1 MFYACKQKVSMIKCK
16 SKIRLKLPDQIKIS
30 SIKTMNAKEQLQII
44 KRGTLHLMPEEALLL
59 KLEKALKDSQPL
71 NIKYGADP
79 SAPDLHL
86 GHAVCFKKLK
96 EFQDLGHRVIFVI
109 GDFTAMIGDPTGRS
123 ETRKPLTREQVQNNA
138 ATYMEQVYL
147 LLDRDKT
154 VVAYNNEW
162 LSKLS
167 LGDVINL
174 SSKFTVARMLE
185 RDDFS
190 KRHKSQAPIG
200 VHEFLYPVMV
210 SYDSVHLNTDVEAGG
225 NDQLFNFLA
234 GRELMQELGMEP
246 QAVLTV
252 PILVGTDGV
261 NKMSKSLGNYI
272 AIKDSPK
279 EMFGK
284 TMSIPDS
291 AIMTYAQLAAFYG
304 DEQLKKTKDR
314 LEAGENPRNIKAQVA
329 RDIAAIYHGAARAEA
344 ASAEFDQ
351 MFRNGGLPENL
362 TEHDPGV
369 DKVWI
374 VKLITGAGC
383 AKNSSEARRLIEQG
397 GVHLDGQKIT
407 SVDAEVEIRDGAV
420 LKVGKRNFVKMK
432 R

>member
-1 MFYACKQKVSMIKCK
+1 
-16 SKIRLKLPDQIKIS
+16 
-30 SIKTMNAKEQLQII
+30 MNAKDQLEIM
-44 KRGTLHLMPEEALLL
+44 KRGSLHLMPEEALLS
-59 KLEKALKDSQPL
+59 KLEKAQKEPRPL

-96 EFQDLGHRVIFVI
+96 EFQELGHQVIFVI

-123 ETRKPLTREQVQNNA
+123 ETRKPLSREQVRDNA

-147 LLDRDKT
+147 LLDKDKT
-154 VVAYNNEW
+154 RVVYNNDW
-162 LSKLS
+162 LSKLTFS
-167 LGDVINL
+167 DVIRL

-185 RDDFS
+185 RDDFN
-190 KRHKSQAPIG
+190 KRYKNQASIG

-210 SYDSVHLNTDVEAGG
+210 AYDSVYLEADVEAGG

-246 QAVLTV
+246 QVALTM

-279 EMFGK
+279 DMFGK

-291 AIMTYAQLAAFYG
+291 ALVTYAQLAAFYSDG
-304 DEQLKKTKDR
+304 DLKKVKER
-314 LEAGENPRNIKAQVA
+314 LEARENPRNIKAQIA
-329 RDIAAIYHGAARAEA
+329 RDITAIYHGLQKADE

-351 MFRNGGLPENL
+351 MFRNGGLPDDIPEYNPG
-362 TEHDPGV
+362 TE
-369 DKVWI
+369 KIWI
-374 VKLITGAGC
+374 VKLVTGSGC
-383 AKNSSEARRLIEQG
+383 AKKSSEARRLIEQG
-397 GVHLDGQKIT
+397 AVHLDGERIA
-407 SVDAEVEIRDGAV
+407 SVDAEVGIKDGAI
-420 LKVGKRNFVKMK
+420 LKVGKRHFVKLRK
-432 R
+432 

>member
-1 MFYACKQKVSMIKCK
+1 
-16 SKIRLKLPDQIKIS
+16 
-30 SIKTMNAKEQLQII
+30 MNAKEQLQKL
-44 KRGTLHLMPEEALLL
+44 KRGTLHLMPEDALLS
-59 KLEKALKDSQPL
+59 KLERSIKESRPL
-71 NIKYGADP
+71 VIKYGADP

-86 GHAVCFKKLK
+86 GHAACFKKLK
-96 EFQDLGHRVIFVI
+96 EFQELGHQVIFVI

-123 ETRKPLTREQVQNNA
+123 ETRKPLSGDQVRDNA

-147 LLDRDKT
+147 LLDKGRTK
-154 VVAYNNEW
+154 VVYNNDW
-162 LSKLS
+162 LSKLDFS
-167 LGDVINL
+167 EVIKL

-185 RDDFS
+185 RDDFN
-190 KRHKSQAPIG
+190 KRYKNQASIG

-210 SYDSVHLNTDVEAGG
+210 SYDSVHLQADVEAGG

-246 QAVLTV
+246 QVVLTM

-272 AIKDSPK
+272 AIKDTPK

-291 AIMTYAQLAAFYG
+291 AILTYAQLAAFYG
-304 DEQLKKTKDR
+304 DEQLKKIKER
-314 LEAGENPRNIKAQVA
+314 LDAQENPRNIKAQVA
-329 RDIAAIYHGAARAEA
+329 RDIAAIYHGTTKAEA

-351 MFRNGGLPENL
+351 MFKNGGLPENL
-362 TEHDPGV
+362 PEHDPGA

-397 GVHLDGQKIT
+397 GVHLDGEKIT
-407 SVDAEVEIRDGAV
+407 SVDAEVGIKDGAI
-420 LKVGKRNFVKMK
+420 LKVGKRNFVKL
-432 R
+432 RR

>member
-1 MFYACKQKVSMIKCK
+1 
-16 SKIRLKLPDQIKIS
+16 
-30 SIKTMNAKEQLQII
+30 MNAKEQLQII
-44 KRGTLHLMPEEALLL
+44 KRGTLHLMPEEALLS
-59 KLEKALKDSQPL
+59 KLEKAAKESRPL

-154 VVAYNNEW
+154 VVAYNSDW

-167 LGDVINL
+167 LNDVISL
-174 SSKFTVARMLE
+174 SSRFTVARMLE

-210 SYDSVHLNTDVEAGG
+210 SYDSVHLKTDVEAGG

-246 QAVLTV
+246 QAVLTM
-252 PILVGTDGV
+252 PILVGTDGA

-291 AIMTYAQLAAFYG
+291 AIVTYAQLAAFYG
-304 DEQLKKTKDR
+304 DEQMRKIKER
-314 LEAGENPRNIKAQVA
+314 LDAQENPR
-329 RDIAAIYHGAARAEA
+329 
-344 ASAEFDQ
+344 
-351 MFRNGGLPENL
+351 
-362 TEHDPGV
+362 
-369 DKVWI
+369 
-374 VKLITGAGC
+374 
-383 AKNSSEARRLIEQG
+383 
-397 GVHLDGQKIT
+397 
-407 SVDAEVEIRDGAV
+407 
-420 LKVGKRNFVKMK
+420 
-432 R
+432 

>member
-1 MFYACKQKVSMIKCK
+1 
-16 SKIRLKLPDQIKIS
+16 
-30 SIKTMNAKEQLQII
+30 MNAKEQLQII
-44 KRGTLHLMPEEALLL
+44 KRGTLHLMPEDALLS
-59 KLEKALKDSQPL
+59 KLERALKESRPL

-96 EFQDLGHRVIFVI
+96 EFQELGHQVVFVI

-123 ETRKPLTREQVQNNA
+123 ETRKPLSREQVRDNS

-147 LLDRDKT
+147 LLDKGRTK
-154 VVAYNNEW
+154 VVYNNDW
-162 LSKLS
+162 LSKLDFS
-167 LGDVINL
+167 EVIKL

-190 KRHKSQAPIG
+190 KRHKSQASIG

-210 SYDSVHLNTDVEAGG
+210 SYDSVHLNADVEAGG

-246 QAVLTV
+246 QVALTM

-272 AIKDSPK
+272 AIKDTPK

-291 AIMTYAQLAAFYG
+291 AILTYAQLAAFYG
-304 DEQLKKTKDR
+304 EDQVSKIKER
-314 LEAGENPRNIKAQVA
+314 LNAQENPRNIKAQIA
-329 RDIAAIYHGAARAEA
+329 RDIAAIYHGTAKAEA

-362 TEHDPGV
+362 PEHNPGA

-397 GVHLDGQKIT
+397 GVHLDGEKIT
-407 SVDAEVEIRDGAV
+407 SVDAEVGIKDGAI
-420 LKVGKRNFVKMK
+420 LKVGKRNFVKLK

>member
-1 MFYACKQKVSMIKCK
+1 
-16 SKIRLKLPDQIKIS
+16 
-30 SIKTMNAKEQLQII
+30 MNAKEQLQVI
-44 KRGTLHLMPEEALLL
+44 KRGTLHLMPEDALLS
-59 KLEKALKDSQPL
+59 KLERSIKESRPL
-71 NIKYGADP
+71 IIKYGADP

-96 EFQDLGHRVIFVI
+96 EFQDLGHQVIFVI

-123 ETRKPLTREQVQNNA
+123 ETRKPLTREQVRDNA

-147 LLDRDKT
+147 LLDKSKT
-154 VVAYNNEW
+154 KVAYNHEW
-162 LSKLS
+162 LSKLDLS
-167 LGDVINL
+167 EIIRL

-190 KRHKSQAPIG
+190 KRHKSQVSIG

-210 SYDSVHLNTDVEAGG
+210 SYDSVHLKTDVEAGG

-291 AIMTYAQLAAFYG
+291 AILTYAQLAAFYG
-304 DEQLKKTKDR
+304 DEQLKKIKER
-314 LEAGENPRNIKAQVA
+314 LEAGENPRNIKAQIA
-329 RDIAAIYHGAARAEA
+329 RDIAAIYHGPAKAET

-362 TEHDPGV
+362 PEHNPGA
-369 DKVWI
+369 DKIWI
-374 VKLITGAGC
+374 VKLVTGAGC

-397 GVHLDGQKIT
+397 GVHLDGEKIT
-407 SVDAEVEIRDGAV
+407 SVDAEVEIKDGTI
-420 LKVGKRNFVKMK
+420 LKVGKRNFVKLK

>member
-1 MFYACKQKVSMIKCK
+1 
-16 SKIRLKLPDQIKIS
+16 
-30 SIKTMNAKEQLQII
+30 MNAKEQLDLF
-44 KRGTLHLMPEEALLL
+44 KKGTLNLLPEEALQA
-59 KLEKALKDSQPL
+59 KLERAVAQSKPL
-71 NIKYGADP
+71 VIKYGADP

-96 EFQDLGHRVIFVI
+96 EFQDQGHQVVFVI

-123 ETRKPLTREQVQNNA
+123 ETRKPLSAEQVRQNA
-138 ATYMEQVYL
+138 QTYMEQVYF
-147 LLDRDKT
+147 LLDKNRT
-154 VVAYNNEW
+154 QVVYNNDW
-162 LSKLS
+162 LSKLTMNE
-167 LGDVINL
+167 VIRL

-190 KRHKSQAPIG
+190 KRYKGQISIG

-210 SYDSVHLNTDVEAGG
+210 AYDSVHLKADVEAGG
-225 NDQLFNFLA
+225 SDQLFNFLA

-246 QAVLTV
+246 QVALTM

-291 AIMTYAQLAAFYG
+291 AIMTYAQLAAFYS
-304 DEQLKKTKDR
+304 DAELKRTGERMKS
-314 LEAGENPRNIKAQVA
+314 ENPRNIKAEVA
-329 RDIAAIYHGAARAEA
+329 QTIVRLYHGQVQAEA
-344 ASAEFDQ
+344 AQSEFDQ
-351 MFRNGGLPENL
+351 MFRHGGLPEQMP
-362 TEHDPGV
+362 EHRASSDRIWV
-369 DKVWI
+369 
-374 VKLITGAGC
+374 VKLITESGC
-383 AKNSSEARRLIEQG
+383 AKNNSEARRMLQQG
-397 GVHLDGQKIT
+397 AIQLDGQKVSDPET
-407 SVDAEVEIRDGAV
+407 EVEVRDGMV
-420 LKVGKRNFVKMK
+420 LKVGKRAFVRIK

>member
-1 MFYACKQKVSMIKCK
+1 
-16 SKIRLKLPDQIKIS
+16 
-30 SIKTMNAKEQLQII
+30 MNAKEQLQVIS
-44 KRGTLHLMPEEALLL
+44 RGTLHLMPEDALLS
-59 KLEKALKDSQPL
+59 KLERSIKESRPL

-96 EFQDLGHRVIFVI
+96 EFQDLGHQVIFVI

-123 ETRKPLTREQVQNNA
+123 ETRKPLTREQVRDNA

-147 LLDRDKT
+147 LLDKDKT
-154 VVAYNNEW
+154 KVVYNHAW
-162 LSKLS
+162 LSELNLS
-167 LGDVINL
+167 DVIKL

-190 KRHKSQAPIG
+190 KRHKSQTSIG

-210 SYDSVHLNTDVEAGG
+210 SYDSVHLKADVEAGG

-246 QAVLTV
+246 QVALTM

-291 AIMTYAQLAAFYG
+291 AILTYAQLAAFYR
-304 DEQLKKTKDR
+304 DDQISKIKELLNAQ
-314 LEAGENPRNIKAQVA
+314 ENPRNIKAQIA
-329 RDIAAIYHGAARAEA
+329 RDIAAIYHGAAKAAA

-362 TEHDPGV
+362 PEHDPGA

-397 GVHLDGQKIT
+397 GVHLDGEKIT
-407 SVDAEVEIRDGAV
+407 SVDAEVEIKDGAI

>member
-1 MFYACKQKVSMIKCK
+1 
-16 SKIRLKLPDQIKIS
+16 
-30 SIKTMNAKEQLQII
+30 MNAKEQFQIL
-44 KRGTLHLMPEEALLL
+44 KRGTLHLMPEDALLS
-59 KLEKALKDSQPL
+59 KLERSIRESRPL
-71 NIKYGADP
+71 IVKYGADP

-86 GHAVCFKKLK
+86 GHAACFKKLK
-96 EFQDLGHRVIFVI
+96 EFQELGHQVIFVI

-123 ETRKPLTREQVQNNA
+123 ETRKPLSREQVRENA

-147 LLDRDKT
+147 LLDKEKT
-154 VVAYNNEW
+154 RVVYNNDW
-162 LSKLS
+162 LSRLDFS
-167 LGDVINL
+167 EVIRL

-190 KRHKSQAPIG
+190 KRYKGQAAIG

-210 SYDSVHLNTDVEAGG
+210 SYDSVHLKADVEAGG

-246 QAVLTV
+246 QVVLTM

-272 AIKDSPK
+272 AIKDTPK

-291 AIMTYAQLAAFYG
+291 AILTYAQLAAFYG
-304 DEQLKKTKDR
+304 DDQMKKTKES
-314 LEAGENPRNIKAQVA
+314 LEARENPRHIKAKIA
-329 RDIAAIYHGAARAEA
+329 RDIAAIYHGTAKAEA

-351 MFRNGGLPENL
+351 MFKNGGLPENL
-362 TEHDPGV
+362 PEHDPGA

-397 GVHLDGQKIT
+397 GVHLDGEKIT
-407 SVDAEVEIRDGAV
+407 SVDAEVGIKDGAI
-420 LKVGKRNFVKMK
+420 LKVGKRNFVKLK